1 VNFAESLSYL
11 LSLGNEVLAMKL
23 GLASTEKLLAALGNP
38 QNNFL
43 KIQIAGT
50 NGKGSTGAFLDSI
63 CRRANIETGLYT
75 SPHLVSI
82 TERIRINGAEISEKD
97 FARHAARVRKISENL
112 VEKGELESVPTFF
125 EQVTAIAVAAFAE
138 AKIELAILET
148 GLGGRFDSVTA
159 TRAEIAAITPIDYD
173 HQKILGDTL
182 AEIAAEKAAIIRETT
197 QKVIVAPQKKEA
209 EKVISGRCREIGI
222 EPMRATSNFVIRK
235 DAEIAPMLY
244 ATFKTS
250 NDSYPNV
257 LPSLLGRHQFA
268 NAAVA
273 IAVAETLRDFQFDIS
288 QSSII
293 DGLQTAEHRG
303 RLEFDGKILFDG
315 AHNVAGA
322 RALADYLDEF
332 VGQPLTLVFGA
343 MRDKNLPEIAQI
355 LFPKAARLILTKP
368 DNPRAAETEELIK
381 SLPENFD
388 ERKVFQTQTAAEA
401 LKIARQVSR
410 SNLICVTGSLYLV
423 GEAQKALSESVLER

>member
-1 VNFAESLSYL
+1 
-11 LSLGNEVLAMKL
+11 MKL